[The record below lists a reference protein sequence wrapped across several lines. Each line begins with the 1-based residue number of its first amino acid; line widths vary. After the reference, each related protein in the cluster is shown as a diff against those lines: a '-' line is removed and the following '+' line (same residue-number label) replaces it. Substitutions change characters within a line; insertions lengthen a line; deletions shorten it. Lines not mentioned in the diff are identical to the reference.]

1 MSEKH
6 FLTKKGIQKLE
17 KELEELTSVTRHEIA
32 EKIRQ
37 AVSFGDLSENSEY
50 HEAKEAQ
57 AFIEGR
63 IQEIQEVLANYE
75 LIREKREGT
84 RVTIGCLV
92 KLQAKGS
99 SAAEEFIIVG
109 SEEAVPSERKISHES
124 PLGRGLLG
132 SKKGDEVEIETPS
145 GVIHFK
151 VVDVK

>member
-6 FLTKKGIQKLE
+6 FLTKEGLQKLE
-17 KELEELTSVTRHEIA
+17 NELEELLEVKRPEIT
-32 EKIRQ
+32 ERIRQ

-63 IQEIQEVLANYE
+63 ILEIQEIRTNYE
-75 LIREKREGT
+75 LIRAKQETTTVILGC
-84 RVTIGCLV
+84 RVTLRV
-92 KLQAKGS
+92 LGS
-99 SAAEEFIIVG
+99 GVSEEFFIVG

-132 SKKGDEVEIETPS
+132 SKKGDEVRVETPS
-145 GVIHFK
+145 GTIHYRVIDIK
-151 VVDVK
+151 